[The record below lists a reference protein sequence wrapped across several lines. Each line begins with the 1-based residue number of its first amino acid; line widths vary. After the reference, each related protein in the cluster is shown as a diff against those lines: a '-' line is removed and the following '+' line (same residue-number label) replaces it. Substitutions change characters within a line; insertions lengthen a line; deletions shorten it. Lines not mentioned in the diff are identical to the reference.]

1 MKQKFYKTPF
11 AENGDKADIAEKAT
25 SDGTVSYQEGWS
37 VDYQRDMEIDKNAK
51 AVERDVMNGILN
63 DITSNIRQ
71 YQTMAFP
78 EFITSEDN
86 DGTPFL
92 YTAGTVV
99 SYRQNETEDFKN
111 YVSLVDNNNSTPGE
125 DSEKWQEFIFAE
137 ATYNETKNGTSKTQ
151 IITPRRL
158 KKATEE
164 LEEKISE
171 TLKIDNN
178 LSDLNDVETARN
190 NLGLGDLAKKDTL
203 NADDVGAFAV
213 TSHFLD
219 DTINLDDV
227 TSNGVHS
234 QNVSSN
240 ATFANNY
247 PIEEAG
253 SLIVIKNG
261 VDATSC
267 RQIYLPYNSTSEFRR
282 YGLGSP
288 IVWSLWEEKKI
299 AGPKLELKKVSDL
312 PNADDIKPDDLV
324 MVVQDKDGVLTS
336 SKSTT
341 EAMKTFFNTGVVKSI
356 NGDIPDEQGNINVK
370 TGIDEAPD
378 NGFSYIRK
386 NKKWVSTNENVIESE
401 YIIDA
406 RFSADDCTDLIL
418 DFRHK
423 NIFNLIPWEKWEKRE
438 SGFAQYNCTE
448 GRLERKNVEIRPP
461 KEGRVI
467 MLFDGS
473 ERDSN
478 NKTYKTVAVYFG
490 VGVKVLLRRLLFVK
504 IQVKDGN
511 GNIEYE
517 DYSAETWEPL
527 VGINDLSKTP
537 PDIQWRNPNISG
549 VASEYHYYDDD
560 NESYYFFFIIDEK
573 ITSQVYSFIDYNF
586 SFSDYNDDDD
596 MSISL
601 SARLKKLIEELK
613 ITHDNSSGLRID
625 YLTPTD
631 GVYVSVSDETE
642 NGVTS
647 PVFSDILYPGRT
659 TYSAHYNYN
668 TYQNIKDYEIKFSD
682 NKVLIFP
689 TDVED
694 YAWALVYQKSYPNRD
709 NKMFPYS
716 PSFTYENIKFA
727 DQDDPINVGF
737 NLVLINK
744 NTLKP
749 VKLAEFKQW
758 VLEKRD
764 EYLEQVSSSSTN
776 KYFKLTF
783 PVLYYG
789 GQFRFKYYNADKRGT
804 KYCRNVYLDIPDS
817 VDAFSLMS
825 SCDKLSY
832 VNPQTVVPELTFISK
847 DAHPDYNNF
856 YFRYN
861 FTAPINDDYIGENEL
876 TGTRN
881 YYVKRAR
888 TLVRAEIVQN
898 GEYYSFRMSW
908 VSYKIGVDGSETSR
922 EWRGFRDENGAYLL
936 TQSNR
941 YLTAYSDIDFN
952 LGERNELTF
961 ILQAKDSAINPDGS
975 FKKVVVRLT
984 YNDGVKTTVFEEEL
998 QPEK

>member
-63 DITSNIRQ
+63 DITSNIKQ

-86 DGTPFL
+86 DGAPFL

-111 YVSLVDNNNSTPGE
+111 YVSLVDNNSSTPGE

-137 ATYNETKNGTSKTQ
+137 ATYNETKNGTSKTKM
-151 IITPRRL
+151 ITPRRL

-219 DTINLDDV
+219 DIINLDDV

-341 EAMKTFFNTGVVKSI
+341 EAMKT
-356 NGDIPDEQGNINVK
+356 
-370 TGIDEAPD
+370 GIDEAPD
-378 NGFSYIRK
+378 NNFSYIRK

-473 ERDSN
+473 ERDWN

-549 VASEYHYYDDD
+549 MASESYYYDDD
-560 NESYYFFFIIDEK
+560 NESYNFYFIIDEK

-596 MSISL
+596 MNINL

-825 SCDKLSY
+825 SCDELSY
-832 VNPQTVVPELTFISK
+832 VNPQTIVPEFTFISK
-847 DAHPDYNNF
+847 GISSNYNNDPNFIRYF
-856 YFRYN
+856 YFNYN
-861 FTAPINDDYIGENEL
+861 FTAPMNDDYIGENEL
-876 TGTRN
+876 TGTGN
-881 YYVKRAR
+881 FYVKRAR
-888 TLVRAEIVQN
+888 TLVKAEIVQN
-898 GEYYSFRMSW
+898 GEHYDDFRMIW
-908 VSYKIGVDGSETSR
+908 NTYKIGNNGDEYEKKRYCSY
-922 EWRGFRDENGAYLL
+922 DENGACLV
-936 TQSNR
+936 TQSNGD
-941 YLTAYSDIDFN
+941 LSVYSRGSCLI
-952 LGERNELTF
+952 GERNKVYF
-961 ILQAKDSAINPDGS
+961 RFSDKDSAINPDGS

-998 QPEK
+998 QP